1 MMVAGEPPVP
11 ADNLRVKLRV
21 SDPGN
26 DEEEDETLNRQI
38 RILRLDLVA
47 SSGQKTLELSK
58 LATPG

>member
-1 MMVAGEPPVP
+1 MMVAGEPLVP
-11 ADNLRVKLRV
+11 ADNLCVKLRV

-38 RILRLDLVA
+38 RILRLDSVA
-47 SSGQKTLELSK
+47 SSGQKTPELSK